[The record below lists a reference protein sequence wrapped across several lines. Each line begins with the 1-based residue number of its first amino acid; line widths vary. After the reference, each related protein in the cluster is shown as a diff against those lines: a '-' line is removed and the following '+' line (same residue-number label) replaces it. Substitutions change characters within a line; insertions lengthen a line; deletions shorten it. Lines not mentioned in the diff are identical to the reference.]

1 MNVIYGG
8 SFNPPHRGHIEAV
21 AGLLETPVFGKV
33 PSQVIVLPSFGT
45 PLKQV
50 GVSFEQRMTL
60 TRAAFAGISD
70 RVIVSDFEEREK
82 IQYTWQVLERLG
94 PKLDSEREPMVF
106 VIGTDQFEKLEHW
119 ARYPELMGLSD
130 WIVLVRK
137 PGKLSDF
144 DESIRKFS
152 AQGWMKPVK
161 QTSNTAEFHVE
172 IGNRR
177 RSLALVP
184 TKARNVSSSD
194 VRSLLALGKKQE
206 AKALVPEKVFELIER
221 NHLYG
226 T

>member
-8 SFNPPHRGHIEAV
+8 SFNPPHLGHVEAV
-21 AGLLETPVFGKV
+21 AGLLETSVFGKT
-33 PSQVIVLPSFGT
+33 PSQVVVLPSFGT

-60 TRAAFAGISD
+60 TRAAFATSISD

-94 PKLDSEREPMVF
+94 PKLDSEREPLAF

-152 AQGWMKPVK
+152 AQGWLKP
-161 QTSNTAEFHVE
+161 TGSEFRIE
-172 IGNRR
+172 IGNRKR
-177 RSLALVP
+177 KLAFVP

-194 VRSLLALGKKQE
+194 VRALLALGKKEE
-206 AKALVPEKVFELIER
+206 AKALVPEKVFDLIER